1 MHLKFYIYE
10 LQIRIYELHCF
21 ARADS
26 SEALWST
33 ALHKC
38 RSWSELNRSQHTW
51 KSFII
56 PIVTILYRWDL
67 NIHKLSNCIPRVCA
81 SNNDNHESWQSKKKQ
96 EPSMLIEFHEAERWQ
111 RWYDA
116 YDAETL
122 RASQFFACSL
132 RRCWRNWSK
141 TEQTVEGVV

>member
-81 SNNDNHESWQSKKKQ
+81 SNNDNHESWQSKNNKS
-96 EPSMLIEFHEAERWQ
+96 P
-111 RWYDA
+111 
-116 YDAETL
+116 
-122 RASQFFACSL
+122 
-132 RRCWRNWSK
+132 RCWSSFTRQNDDNDDMMLTMQRLYGRVSSSRARWEDVGGTEARLSK
-141 TEQTVEGVV
+141 PLKE